1 MRQVPWESWQQWH
14 HTRRCLFSSDSALVA
29 KALDRITAWQ
39 CRGRVPV
46 AVEITGELISIHQ
59 RDPQFTAGLP
69 ETAAILP
76 GEMLRMM
83 YAMAIMRLVNG
94 VVDQSQKRNTTSV
107 ALRAEAAELP
117 RVLVDIRHEA
127 AHNELPSLP
136 LLQDGSKKALD
147 WLSSHYWDVQQ
158 QALHDAQTLLRLKL
172 VQHSEMVH
180 KGLQQP
186 PPTPEQL
193 PLDSEGREKGEKQSR
208 KQLKKKSKEALRSAK
223 QRQRAVFRE
232 LLELAQFAVG
242 DVVALLVDGGLLV
255 HDPCQTATTISSAS
269 AADFLEADVNNGDDG
284 IVNNPMELSL
294 PPLSGNMGTEIQR
307 SPTKDDER
315 TAAWKQTISQLSSH
329 IPQLPILL
337 LVEIVERLAGS
348 SSRYN
353 NIMGGSGSP
362 QKLAKTSRV
371 VLDSA
376 GPRERFLEWA
386 TWILNEVIPFSD
398 DCRSSG
404 LSGRS
409 AARIGSRHK
418 IRRSVGLS
426 KELLREL
433 VGICLCSSN
442 MDKFLLKL
450 IPLLA
455 EYFGDSSYARCLARL
470 AGLGGEGLLK
480 EDTLS
485 KGGVYS
491 VEPSDT
497 SERDGRQ
504 SLGLGNVSNNTNS
517 LLDNMTTTRL
527 SPELAVKEA
536 KQQQQA
542 ILNSRSVVAREG
554 LEEEH
559 VQSIAGKRRS
569 QNNAGQHCKIVA
581 SWRPCAVGMLPS
593 SVDCMGIIPKFSVND
608 IEDDHDVL
616 STIEVTKGKKLGVG
630 EEDEDHQQ
638 AAATTV
644 KDSETA
650 STQTTDQQQEEE
662 ETTVSSCKKRKE
674 LESLHADEEQEGP
687 PENDV
692 PAKRRQQ
699 VEEMNKNCPIDTNH
713 PPATNGEDEDEKYP
727 RWQGIF
733 LLQRESLEP
742 HIVEELQ
749 AAICL
754 L

>member
-1 MRQVPWESWQQWH
+1 MVRAWII
-14 HTRRCLFSSDSALVA
+14 TFTTAL
-29 KALDRITAWQ
+29 
-39 CRGRVPV
+39 
-46 AVEITGELISIHQ
+46 
-59 RDPQFTAGLP
+59 
-69 ETAAILP
+69 TAACL
-76 GEMLRMM
+76 
-83 YAMAIMRLVNG
+83 A
-94 VVDQSQKRNTTSV
+94 
-107 ALRAEAAELP
+107 
-117 RVLVDIRHEA
+117 EA

-136 LLQDGSKKALD
+136 LLQHGSKKALD

-193 PLDSEGREKGEKQSR
+193 PLDSEEREKGEKLSR
-208 KQLKKKSKEALRSAK
+208 KQLKQKSREALRSAK
-223 QRQRAVFRE
+223 QRQRVVFRE

-255 HDPCQTATTISSAS
+255 HDPCRTATTIPSVS

-307 SPTKDDER
+307 SPTKVDER

-329 IPQLPILL
+329 IPQLPTLL

-348 SSRYN
+348 SSRYD

-362 QKLAKTSRV
+362 QKLAKTSWV

-398 DCRSSG
+398 DCRTSG

-450 IPLLA
+450 VPLLA

-470 AGLGGEGLLK
+470 AGLGGDGLLK

-485 KGGVYS
+485 KGGMYS
-491 VEPSDT
+491 VEPSDI
-497 SERDGRQ
+497 SERDDRQ
-504 SLGLGNVSNNTNS
+504 SVGLGNASNNINS

-527 SPELAVKEA
+527 SPELAVTEA

-542 ILNSRSVVAREG
+542 ILNSRSVVAREV
-554 LEEEH
+554 LQEH
-559 VQSIAGKRRS
+559 VQSMAGERRS

-581 SWRPCAVGMLPS
+581 SWKPCAVGMLPS
-593 SVDCMGIIPKFSVND
+593 SVDCMGIIPKFSFND

-630 EEDEDHQQ
+630 EEDEDRQQ
-638 AAATTV
+638 AATTTV

-650 STQTTDQQQEEE
+650 STQTMDQQKEEE

-692 PAKRRQQ
+692 AAKRRQQ
-699 VEEMNKNCPIDTNH
+699 VEEMNKTYPIDTNH
-713 PPATNGEDEDEKYP
+713 SPATNGEDEDEKYP
-727 RWQGIF
+727 RWRGIF
-733 LLQRESLEP
+733 LLQRDSLEP

>member
-1 MRQVPWESWQQWH
+1 V
-14 HTRRCLFSSDSALVA
+14 
-29 KALDRITAWQ
+29 IT
-39 CRGRVPV
+39 
-46 AVEITGELISIHQ
+46 
-59 RDPQFTAGLP
+59 
-69 ETAAILP
+69 
-76 GEMLRMM
+76 
-83 YAMAIMRLVNG
+83 
-94 VVDQSQKRNTTSV
+94 
-107 ALRAEAAELP
+107 
-117 RVLVDIRHEA
+117 EA

-136 LLQDGSKKALD
+136 LLQHGSKKALD

-158 QALHDAQTLLRLKL
+158 QALQDAQTLLRLKL

-186 PPTPEQL
+186 PPTPQQL
-193 PLDSEGREKGEKQSR
+193 PLVSEEREKGEKQSR
-208 KQLKKKSKEALRSAK
+208 KELKKKSKEALRSAK
-223 QRQRAVFRE
+223 QRQRVVFRE

-255 HDPCQTATTISSAS
+255 HDPCQTATTRPSAS

-294 PPLSGNMGTEIQR
+294 LPLSGNMGTEIQR
-307 SPTKDDER
+307 SPTNDDER

-329 IPQLPILL
+329 IPQLPTLL

-362 QKLAKTSRV
+362 QKLAKTSQV

-398 DCRSSG
+398 DCRTSG

-409 AARIGSRHK
+409 TARIGSRHK

-470 AGLGGEGLLK
+470 AGLGGDGLLK
-480 EDTLS
+480 EDTAS

-497 SERDGRQ
+497 SERDDRQ
-504 SLGLGNVSNNTNS
+504 SVGLGNASNSTNS

-536 KQQQQA
+536 KQQQKA
-542 ILNSRSVVAREG
+542 ILNSKSVVACEV

-559 VQSIAGKRRS
+559 VQLMAGERRP
-569 QNNAGQHCKIVA
+569 QNNSGQHCKIVA

-593 SVDCMGIIPKFSVND
+593 PVDCMGIIPKFSFND

-630 EEDEDHQQ
+630 EEDEDRQQ
-638 AAATTV
+638 AATSTV
-644 KDSETA
+644 KDSDETA

-692 PAKRRQQ
+692 AAKRRQQ
-699 VEEMNKNCPIDTNH
+699 VEEMNKNCPIGTDH

-727 RWQGIF
+727 RWRGIF
-733 LLQRESLEP
+733 LLQRDSLEP

>member
-1 MRQVPWESWQQWH
+1 
-14 HTRRCLFSSDSALVA
+14 
-29 KALDRITAWQ
+29 
-39 CRGRVPV
+39 
-46 AVEITGELISIHQ
+46 
-59 RDPQFTAGLP
+59 
-69 ETAAILP
+69 
-76 GEMLRMM
+76 
-83 YAMAIMRLVNG
+83 MAIMRLVNG

-107 ALRAEAAELP
+107 ASRAEAAELP

-136 LLQDGSKKALD
+136 LLQHGSKKALD

-158 QALHDAQTLLRLKL
+158 QALHDAQTLLMLKL

-193 PLDSEGREKGEKQSR
+193 PLVSEEREKGEKQSR

-223 QRQRAVFRE
+223 QRQRVVFRE
-232 LLELAQFAVG
+232 LLELAQFAVE

-255 HDPCQTATTISSAS
+255 HDPCQTATTIPSAS

-294 PPLSGNMGTEIQR
+294 PPLSGNVGTEIQR
-307 SPTKDDER
+307 STTKDDER

-329 IPQLPILL
+329 IPQLPTLL

-348 SSRYN
+348 SRRYN

-376 GPRERFLEWA
+376 GPRERFLDWA
-386 TWILNEVIPFSD
+386 IWILNEVIPFSV
-398 DCRSSG
+398 DCRTSG

-418 IRRSVGLS
+418 IRQSVGLS

-450 IPLLA
+450 VPLLA

-470 AGLGGEGLLK
+470 AGLSGDGLLK

-497 SERDGRQ
+497 SERGDWQ
-504 SLGLGNVSNNTNS
+504 SVGLGNASNNTNS

-542 ILNSRSVVAREG
+542 IFYSRSVVAHEV

-559 VQSIAGKRRS
+559 VQSMAGKRRS
-569 QNNAGQHCKIVA
+569 QNNTGQHCKIVA

-608 IEDDHDVL
+608 FEDDHDVL
-616 STIEVTKGKKLGVG
+616 STIEVTKGKQLGVG
-630 EEDEDHQQ
+630 EEDKDCQQ
-638 AAATTV
+638 AATTTV

-650 STQTTDQQQEEE
+650 STQTTDQQQAEE

-674 LESLHADEEQEGP
+674 PESLHADEEQEGP
-687 PENDV
+687 PEHDV
-692 PAKRRQQ
+692 AAKRRQQ
-699 VEEMNKNCPIDTNH
+699 VEEMNKNCPIDTTH

-733 LLQRESLEP
+733 LLQRDSLEP

-749 AAICL
+749 AAIRL

>member
-1 MRQVPWESWQQWH
+1 LSLVV
-14 HTRRCLFSSDSALVA
+14 FSQSFWILCCCWFVAHERNKLSAATGLILCCGLVA
-29 KALDRITAWQ
+29 A
-39 CRGRVPV
+39 
-46 AVEITGELISIHQ
+46 
-59 RDPQFTAGLP
+59 
-69 ETAAILP
+69 
-76 GEMLRMM
+76 
-83 YAMAIMRLVNG
+83 
-94 VVDQSQKRNTTSV
+94 
-107 ALRAEAAELP
+107 
-117 RVLVDIRHEA
+117 
-127 AHNELPSLP
+127 
-136 LLQDGSKKALD
+136 
-147 WLSSHYWDVQQ
+147 
-158 QALHDAQTLLRLKL
+158 
-172 VQHSEMVH
+172 
-180 KGLQQP
+180 
-186 PPTPEQL
+186 
-193 PLDSEGREKGEKQSR
+193 
-208 KQLKKKSKEALRSAK
+208 AK

-371 VLDSA
+371 VLESA

-386 TWILNEVIPFSD
+386 TWILNEVIPFCD
-398 DCRSSG
+398 DCRTSG

-455 EYFGDSSYARCLARL
+455 EYFGDSSYAQCLARL

-497 SERDGRQ
+497 SERDDRQ
-504 SLGLGNVSNNTNS
+504 SLGLGNASNNTNS

-630 EEDEDHQQ
+630 EEEEDHQQ
-638 AAATTV
+638 AAAATTV

-727 RWQGIF
+727 RWRGIC

>member
-1 MRQVPWESWQQWH
+1 MVRAWII
-14 HTRRCLFSSDSALVA
+14 TFTTAL
-29 KALDRITAWQ
+29 
-39 CRGRVPV
+39 
-46 AVEITGELISIHQ
+46 
-59 RDPQFTAGLP
+59 
-69 ETAAILP
+69 TAACL
-76 GEMLRMM
+76 
-83 YAMAIMRLVNG
+83 A
-94 VVDQSQKRNTTSV
+94 
-107 ALRAEAAELP
+107 
-117 RVLVDIRHEA
+117 EA

-136 LLQDGSKKALD
+136 LLQHGSKK
-147 WLSSHYWDVQQ
+147 Q
-158 QALHDAQTLLRLKL
+158 QALHDAQTLLMLKL

-193 PLDSEGREKGEKQSR
+193 PLVSEEREKGEKQSR

-223 QRQRAVFRE
+223 QRQRVVFRE

-255 HDPCQTATTISSAS
+255 HDPCQTATTIPSAS

-294 PPLSGNMGTEIQR
+294 PPLSGNVGTEIQR
-307 SPTKDDER
+307 STTKDDER

-329 IPQLPILL
+329 IPQLPTLL

-348 SSRYN
+348 SRRYN

-376 GPRERFLEWA
+376 GPRERFLDWA
-386 TWILNEVIPFSD
+386 IWILNEVIPFSV
-398 DCRSSG
+398 DCRTSG

-418 IRRSVGLS
+418 IRQSVGLS

-450 IPLLA
+450 VPLLA

-470 AGLGGEGLLK
+470 AGLSGDGLLK

-497 SERDGRQ
+497 SERGDWQ
-504 SLGLGNVSNNTNS
+504 SVGLGNASNNTNS

-542 ILNSRSVVAREG
+542 IFYSRSVVAHEV

-559 VQSIAGKRRS
+559 VQSMAGKRRS

-608 IEDDHDVL
+608 FEDDHDVL
-616 STIEVTKGKKLGVG
+616 STIEVTKGKQLGVG
-630 EEDEDHQQ
+630 EEDKDCQQ
-638 AAATTV
+638 AATTTV

-650 STQTTDQQQEEE
+650 STQTTDQQQAEE

-674 LESLHADEEQEGP
+674 PESLHADEEQEGP
-687 PENDV
+687 PEHDV
-692 PAKRRQQ
+692 AAKRRQQ
-699 VEEMNKNCPIDTNH
+699 VEEMNKNCPIDTTH

-733 LLQRESLEP
+733 LLQRDSLEP

-749 AAICL
+749 AAIRL